1 MKKVFYKILIVSIV
15 SIIFIYGFSG
25 SYSISN
31 TDNISYVTALGID
44 LSDDKSSLQVTFE
57 FMDTSSFSTSGD
69 SSNTPPIIN
78 TIAATSI
85 SSAINLLNVYVEK
98 NINLSHCKVF
108 VFSQELAKKGISSEL
123 TELMNNPQVR
133 PTSNLII
140 SKCSAREYVQNST
153 SSLEKILTKYYD
165 IFPKGSRSTGYTANI
180 TIGNFYNNLLTKS
193 SGNLAIL
200 GNLNELYP
208 SESNSSQNS
217 SSSESSDSSGSM
229 MSSSSGKNSSSSSS
243 EEKNTDE
250 DNKKA
255 KKKQA
260 EKGTISVKNLIA
272 GDSNIVGDRG
282 TENIGL
288 AVFNNGKYVG
298 ELNAMD
304 TLCHLLIQEDVISF
318 LLTIDNPEIYEH
330 YIDVTL
336 KENISPHI
344 SIDISNENPIININI
359 DLTGRIALIKNSTTV
374 PEENNIDLDKISNAV
389 NFSLKNEIL
398 EYLNKT
404 KNTFNCDVDNFYRD
418 AKRKFKTIDE
428 YQKYDWINKY
438 KNCDFNVNV
447 NSLIHL
453 GIIDS

>member
-1 MKKVFYKILIVSIV
+1 MKKVLYKILILSIV

-25 SYSISN
+25 SYSVSN
-31 TDNISYVTALGID
+31 TDNISYVTALGVD
-44 LSDDKSSLQVTFE
+44 LADDKSSLQVTFE
-57 FMDTSSFSTSGD
+57 FMDTSSFSTNGD

-85 SSAINLLNVYVEK
+85 STAINLLNVYVEK

-108 VFSQELAKKGISSEL
+108 VFSQELAEKGISSEL
-123 TELMNNPQVR
+123 TELMNNSQVR

-208 SESNSSQNS
+208 SESNSSQNG
-217 SSSESSDSSGSM
+217 SSSEESGSSGSL
-229 MSSSSGKNSSSSSS
+229 MSSSSGQGSSSSSTGENNTN
-243 EEKNTDE
+243 EE
-250 DNKKA
+250 NKKA
-255 KKKQA
+255 EKKQA
-260 EKGTISVKNLIA
+260 EEGAISVKNLIA
-272 GDSNIVGDRG
+272 GNSNIVGDRG

-288 AVFNNGKYVG
+288 AVFNDGKYVG
-298 ELNAMD
+298 ELTAMD

-330 YIDVTL
+330 YIDVSL

-344 SIDISNENPIININI
+344 SIDISNENPVINIYI
-359 DLTGRIALIKNSTTV
+359 DLTGRIESIKDSTTV

-389 NFSLKNEIL
+389 NLSLKNSIL

-404 KNTFNCDVDNFYRD
+404 KYTFNCDIDNFYRD
-418 AKRKFKTIDE
+418 AKRNFLTIGD
-428 YQKYDWINKY
+428 YQKYDWCNKY
-438 KNCDFNVNV
+438 ANCEFNVNV
-447 NSLIHL
+447 NSIVHL